1 MRIEEIKYRAQ
12 CKGFSKVLSSQH
24 DMARAQKDVDE
35 NNCGGV
41 TVEEIINIMNGAVA
55 EYEVWKYIFSLIEKD
70 NKL

>member
-12 CKGFSKVLSSQH
+12 CKGFSKVLSLQH

-41 TVEEIINIMNGAVA
+41 SAEEIISIMNGVVA
-55 EYEVWKYIFSLIEKD
+55 EYEVWKYIFKLIELDK
-70 NKL
+70 